1 MAAPETD
8 MLTTAPTYSPFSS
21 LARQGS
27 LTLCRKS
34 RLLSA
39 VSVTEAMDSIIF
51 LFDGEWT
58 AKLRRESKHTVNFGG
73 FNR

>member
-8 MLTTAPTYSPFSS
+8 TLTTAPTYSPLSS

-27 LTLCRKS
+27 LTLCRKW

-39 VSVTEAMDSIIF
+39 VLVAEAMDLITF
-51 LFDGEWT
+51 LFDGELT